1 MFVTNTTNI
10 AKDTGV
16 KPIGI
21 GEVLILPGETKE
33 VPDEIAYCKI
43 DGKKAVIPALDA
55 LARTNQ
61 IRIESNVVPP
71 KDDKP
76 AKEKD
81 PEPESVPDTEP
92 KPADDPVPAPAPD
105 PAPEPAAE
113 TDKPKNGGRS
123 KKAD

>member
-1 MFVTNTTNI
+1 MFVTNTTNV

-81 PEPESVPDTEP
+81 PEPDPAPDHEI
-92 KPADDPVPAPAPD
+92 KPADDPVPAPTPD

-113 TDKPKNGGRS
+113 PEMPKKGRS
-123 KKAD
+123 KKAE